1 MDVGWLGA
9 AVGRGL
15 VGALFDDSRRSMGS
29 LMQKREERGEVRAH
43 KSEVSTYSEMVQ
55 RPFKQS

>member
-1 MDVGWLGA
+1 MGG

-15 VGALFDDSRRSMGS
+15 VGALFDGSRRSMGS
-29 LMQKREERGEVRAH
+29 LMQKREDRGEVCAH
-43 KSEVSTYSEMVQ
+43 ESEVSTYSETVQ